1 MVTFEELHE
10 QNHKI
15 TELSNILS
23 TLICDRS
30 VIDNEITGELFFRY
44 VDSVKEHFDLENKH
58 LISELLQG
66 HDQESKNVA
75 NLFLSGASEIRR
87 LFDKYLRKWCKK
99 GGLRVGQHDKFVQE
113 TEEMLEL
120 VLNRIEDETE
130 KLYPLV
136 RKQREQ
142 ESSAA

>member
-1 MVTFEELHE
+1 MVSFEELHE

-15 TELSNILS
+15 TELSNVLS

-44 VDSVKEHFDLENKH
+44 VDSVKEHFDIENKH

-66 HDQESKNVA
+66 HNQDSKNMA

-87 LFDKYLRKWCKK
+87 LFDKYLKNWCKK
-99 GGLRVGQHDKFVQE
+99 GGLRVGEHEKFVNE

-120 VLNRIEDETE
+120 VLKRIEDETE
-130 KLYPLV
+130 KLYPLI
-136 RKQREQ
+136 RKQRE

>member
-23 TLICDRS
+23 HLICERS
-30 VIDNEITGELFFRY
+30 TIDNQITGELFFRY
-44 VDSVKEHFDLENKH
+44 VNAVKEHFDIENKH
-58 LISELLQG
+58 LISEMLQG
-66 HDQESKNVA
+66 HDQDVKNTA
-75 NLFLSGASEIRR
+75 NLFLSGSAEIRR
-87 LFDKYLRKWCKK
+87 MFDRYLRHWCKK
-99 GGLRVGQHDKFVQE
+99 DKLRVANHEKFVKE

-120 VLNRIEDETE
+120 VLKRIEDETE

-136 RKQREQ
+136 RKLRTQ
-142 ESSAA
+142 EGKAA